1 MSNAFASLRPA
12 RRALWCGIGLPSLL
26 AVPAALAQTTAADF
40 KPVAVAASAA
50 PAASAAAETTPHVIV
65 TGKRLQQARDIPGSV
80 SAISAAQLDAIG
92 AQDLSD
98 YIQREPGVVFDH
110 YQAGVSNVVIR
121 GIATTSGNV
130 QGQATTGFFLNEIPL
145 TEPGWTLVIPDID
158 TFDLDHV
165 EVLRGP
171 QGTLFGSASLG
182 GAVQYVANV
191 ADTHRF
197 DAAAETTISKTHNA
211 DIGYTAKAM
220 INVPIQKDVLALRFT
235 GQYRKDPGYLDN
247 VGSGHDG
254 SNPTTI
260 GGGRFSAVLTPT
272 HDTRLT
278 WLSMVQNTDSADNG
292 YEIAGLGDL
301 QRKSAVDEPTDTR
314 VTIHSLRLD
323 QELGWARLTALG
335 AYQEKHQA
343 WRFDFTPYR
352 AAYNSDLGLGLTTP
366 LTIDD
371 GGTSRGKSLELRL
384 ASPNGGALE
393 WLVGAMISDTDKK
406 LYETLGA
413 AGAKA
418 AFDAS
423 PNYGPGSGAII
434 APDDYTFN
442 AFYSKVKGTET
453 ALFGEATYE
462 LAPQWKLTAGGRLF
476 RTKVGIDTTSV
487 GFSTYPGNPA
497 ASGSSTSEHGFNP
510 KVSLAWTASPDL
522 MVYALASE
530 GFRFGSPNTPGL
542 STYAIP
548 SGSKSDSLRNYE
560 LGTRSR
566 WADGRLTLDA
576 TLFWLDWR
584 DIQLRLQTPDFIAYS
599 ANGGKARSSGLEVA
613 ATWRPTD
620 AFTWQASVTAQRA
633 RLEQDLFILYY
644 GTAPKGSRL
653 PGSSDWAVS
662 NLFSYD
668 FGGTYSPTLSLSH
681 QFLSKGISDLNSAV
695 PGATPNRQGGYNL
708 FDARYRMTFGST
720 DVTGFVANVFDHR
733 GVTRSVS
740 ETNGTGLGLVRPR
753 TVGVTLHW
761 QY

>member
-1 MSNAFASLRPA
+1 VGIPA
-12 RRALWCGIGLPSLL
+12 LL
-26 AVPAALAQTTAADF
+26 AVPAAFAQATPTAA
-40 KPVAVAASAA
+40 AAASAA
-50 PAASAAAETTPHVIV
+50 SAASPSPAQVIV
-65 TGKRLQQARDIPGSV
+65 TGKRGQQARDIPGSV

-191 ADTHRF
+191 ADPRRF
-197 DAAAETTISKTHNA
+197 DAAAETTLAKTKNA
-211 DIGYTAKAM
+211 DVGYTAKAM
-220 INVPIQKDVLALRFT
+220 INVPIQQDVLAVRFT
-235 GQYRKDPGYLDN
+235 GSYRRDPGYLDN
-247 VGSGHDG
+247 LGTGKDG
-254 SNPTTI
+254 SNTTTI

-272 HDTRLT
+272 AGTKIT
-278 WLSMVQNTDSADNG
+278 WLSMIQNTDSDDND
-292 YEIAGLGDL
+292 YEVAGLGDL
-301 QRKSAVDEPTDTR
+301 KRSSAVAEPTDTR
-314 VTIHSLRLD
+314 VNIQSLRLD
-323 QELGWARLTALG
+323 QELGWAKFTALA

-343 WRFDFTPYR
+343 WLFDYTPYR
-352 AAYNSDLGLGLTTP
+352 GAYNADLGLDLTSP
-366 LTIDD
+366 LTISD
-371 GGTSRGKSLELRL
+371 GGRSYGKSLELRL
-384 ASPNGGALE
+384 ASPNGGKLE
-393 WLVGAMISDTDKK
+393 WLVGAMVSDTHKN

-413 AGAKA
+413 AGATA

-423 PNYGPGSGAII
+423 PDYGPGSGAII

-442 AFYSKVKGTET
+442 AFYSKVKGTES

-462 LAPQWKLTAGGRLF
+462 FAPQWKLTAGGRLF
-476 RTKVGIDTTSV
+476 HTDVSIDATSV
-487 GFSTYPGNPA
+487 GFSTYPGSPA
-497 ASGSSTSEHGFNP
+497 ESPSSTKEHGFNP
-510 KVSLAWTASPDL
+510 KLALSWTASPDL
-522 MVYALASE
+522 MVYALGSE

-548 SGSKSDSLRNYE
+548 TGSKSDSLRNYE

-566 WADGRLTLDA
+566 WDGGRFTLDA

-599 ANGGKARSSGLEVA
+599 ANGGKARSTGLELA
-613 ATWRPTD
+613 ATWHPTD
-620 AFTWQASVTAQRA
+620 AFTWQASVTAQHA

-653 PGSSDWAVS
+653 PGSSDWSVS

-668 FGGTYSPTLSLSH
+668 FGGAHSSTVSLSQ

-695 PGATPNRQGGYNL
+695 PGATPNKQGGYTL
-708 FDARYRMTFGST
+708 FDARYRMTFGDT
-720 DVTGFVANVFDHR
+720 DITGFVSNLFDRR

-740 ETNGTGLGLVRPR
+740 ETNGTGMGIVRPR
-753 TVGVTLHW
+753 TVGMTLHW

>member
-1 MSNAFASLRPA
+1 MSNAFRSLRSS
-12 RRALWCGIGLPSLL
+12 RRALWCGIPSLL
-26 AVPAALAQTTAADF
+26 ALPAALAQTAAADF
-40 KPVAVAASAA
+40 KPAAAASAA
-50 PAASAAAETTPHVIV
+50 PAASAASTPTAQVVV
-65 TGKRLQQARDIPGSV
+65 TGKRQQQARDIPGSV

-171 QGTLFGSASLG
+171 QGTLFGSASMG

-191 ADTHRF
+191 ADPHRF
-197 DAAAETTISKTHNA
+197 DAAVETTVEKTRNA
-211 DIGYTAKAM
+211 DVGYTAKAM
-220 INVPIQKDVLALRFT
+220 LNVPIQTDVLAVRLT
-235 GQYRKDPGYLDN
+235 GSYRKDPGYLDN
-247 VGSGHDG
+247 IGTGQDG
-254 SNPTTI
+254 SNTTTL
-260 GGGRFSAVLTPT
+260 GSGRFSAVLTPT
-272 HDTRLT
+272 RGTRLT
-278 WLSMVQNTDSADNG
+278 WLSLVQNTDSADNN
-292 YEIAGLGDL
+292 YEIEGLGDL
-301 QRKSAVDEPTDTR
+301 KRKSAVDEPTDTR
-314 VTIHSLRLD
+314 VAIHSLRLD
-323 QELGWARLTALG
+323 QELGWTRLTALA

-343 WRFDFTPYR
+343 WRWDYTPYR
-352 AAYNSDLGLGLTTP
+352 AAYNADLGLALTAP

-371 GGTSRGKSLELRL
+371 GGKSYGKSLEVRL
-384 ASPNGGALE
+384 ASPNGGKLE
-393 WLVGAMISDTDKK
+393 WLVGAMVSDTHKN

-413 AGAKA
+413 AGAA
-418 AFDAS
+418 EAFDAS
-423 PNYGPGSGAII
+423 PNYGPGSGAVI

-442 AFYSKVKGTET
+442 AYYSKVKGTES

-462 LAPQWKLTAGGRLF
+462 FAPQWKLTAGGRLF
-476 RTKVGIDTTSV
+476 RTNVGITTTAV

-497 ASGSSTSEHGFNP
+497 VSPSSTKDDGFNP
-510 KVSLAWTASPDL
+510 KLSLAYAASPDL
-522 MVYALASE
+522 MVYALGSE

-548 SGSKSDSLRNYE
+548 SGSKSDTLRNYE

-566 WADGRLTLDA
+566 WDDGRLTLDA
-576 TLFWLDWR
+576 TLFWIDWR
-584 DIQLRLQTPDFIAYS
+584 DIQLRLQTPDNIAYS
-599 ANGGKARSSGLEVA
+599 ANGGKARNVGLEVA

-653 PGSSDWAVS
+653 PGSSDWSVS

-668 FGGTYSPTLSLSH
+668 FGGQYSPTFSLSH

-695 PGATPNRQGGYNL
+695 PGVTPSRQGGYNL
-708 FDARYRMTFGST
+708 FDTRYRMTFGST
-720 DVTGFVANVFDHR
+720 DVTGFVTNLFDRR
-733 GVTRSVS
+733 GITRSVP